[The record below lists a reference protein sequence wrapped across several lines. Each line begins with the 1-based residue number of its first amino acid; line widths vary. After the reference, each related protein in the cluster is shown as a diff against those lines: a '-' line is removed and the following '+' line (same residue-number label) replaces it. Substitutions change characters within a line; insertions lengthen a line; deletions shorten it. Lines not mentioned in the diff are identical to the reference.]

1 MLTHKD
7 IDNKDKIETMRMAL
21 YNEEVLYEYETIE
34 HQYLGYVAAAG
45 FFSVMLW
52 FLYDFSDDGIDAGEA
67 IIFGGGGTIMTLFL
81 IFFASADIKRIYKFT
96 KNGIVTEQA
105 DVVPEYAYRCIR
117 MIGRVGVVVCLIAVV
132 FVGPMAFIGA
142 GASALL
148 SFKLVNFRLK
158 PMLFE
163 TLYFDET
170 VLIKALDVSYISVIP
185 NGKISVSRMGFFC
198 NKENVDDIFNTL
210 REFYLN
216 GHFYE
221 VEKEDDIYEHEKF
234 KEFLH
239 PMEQD

>member
-1 MLTHKD
+1 M
-7 IDNKDKIETMRMAL
+7 
-21 YNEEVLYEYETIE
+21 
-34 HQYLGYVAAAG
+34 
-45 FFSVMLW
+45 
-52 FLYDFSDDGIDAGEA
+52 
-67 IIFGGGGTIMTLFL
+67 
-81 IFFASADIKRIYKFT
+81 
-96 KNGIVTEQA
+96 
-105 DVVPEYAYRCIR
+105 VPEYAYQCIR

-239 PMEQD
+239 PMDQD

>member
-21 YNEEVLYEYETIE
+21 CNEEVLYEYETIE
-34 HQYLGYVAAAG
+34 HQYLGYFAAAG

-52 FLYDFSDDGIDAGEA
+52 FLYDFSDDGIDTGEA

-105 DVVPEYAYRCIR
+105 DVVPEYAYQCIR

-170 VLIKALDVSYISVIP
+170 VLIKASDVSYISVIP
-185 NGKISVSRMGFFC
+185 NGKISASRMGFFC

-210 REFYLN
+210 RKFYTN

-221 VEKEDDIYEHEKF
+221 VEEEDDIYEHYKF

-239 PMEQD
+239 PMDQD

>member
-7 IDNKDKIETMRMAL
+7 IDNTDKIETMRMAL

-34 HQYLGYVAAAG
+34 HQYLGYFSAAG

-105 DVVPEYAYRCIR
+105 DVVPEYAYQCIR

-158 PMLFE
+158 PMMFE
-163 TLYFDET
+163 TLYFEE
-170 VLIKALDVSYISVIP
+170 SVIIKSSKANYVSILP
-185 NGKISVSRMGFFC
+185 NADLLVSGNGFISNGKNI
-198 NKENVDDIFNTL
+198 NEIFNTL
-210 REFYLN
+210 REFYPN
-216 GHFYE
+216 GYFYE
-221 VEKEDDIYEHEKF
+221 VEEEDDIYSHYKY

-239 PMEQD
+239 SIVQD

>member
-7 IDNKDKIETMRMAL
+7 IDNTDKIETMRMDL

-34 HQYLGYVAAAG
+34 HQYLGYFVALLCSLFIVWMSYDSSHDG
-45 FFSVMLW
+45 FDV
-52 FLYDFSDDGIDAGEA
+52 GE
-67 IIFGGGGTIMTLFL
+67 IIIYVGGGLLLNLVF

-96 KNGIVTEQA
+96 KNGIVTEKA
-105 DVVPEYAYRCIR
+105 DVVSEYAYQCIR

-148 SFKLVNFRLK
+148 SFKLVNFKLK

-163 TLYFDET
+163 SLYFDE
-170 VLIKALDVSYISVIP
+170 SVIIKSSKINYITVVP
-185 NGKISVSRMGFFC
+185 NANFLLSLNGLFC

-210 REFYLN
+210 KEFYPN

-221 VEKEDDIYEHEKF
+221 VEEEDDIYEHEKF

-239 PMEQD
+239 PADQD

>member
-7 IDNKDKIETMRMAL
+7 INNNDKIETMRMEL

-34 HQYLGYVAAAG
+34 HQYLGYFAAVG

-105 DVVPEYAYRCIR
+105 DVVPEYAYQCIR

-185 NGKISVSRMGFFC
+185 NGKISVFRMGFFC

-239 PMEQD
+239 PMDQD

>member
-7 IDNKDKIETMRMAL
+7 IDNNDKIETMRMDL

-34 HQYLGYVAAAG
+34 HQYLGYFVALLCSL
-45 FFSVMLW
+45 FIFWMS
-52 FLYDFSDDGIDAGEA
+52 YDSSHDGLDAGE
-67 IIFGGGGTIMTLFL
+67 IIIYVGGGLLLNLVF

-96 KNGIVTEQA
+96 KNGILTEQA
-105 DVVPEYAYRCIR
+105 DVVPEYAYQCIR

-132 FVGPMAFIGA
+132 FVGPMAFVGA

-163 TLYFDET
+163 TLYFDE
-170 VLIKALDVSYISVIP
+170 SVIIKSSKINYITIVP
-185 NGKISVSRMGFFC
+185 NAQLLLSLDGIFC
-198 NKENVDDIFNTL
+198 NKDNVDDIFNTL
-210 REFYLN
+210 REFYPN

-221 VEKEDDIYEHEKF
+221 VEEEDDIYSHYKY

-239 PMEQD
+239 PMDQD

>member
-7 IDNKDKIETMRMAL
+7 IDNTNKIEAMRMTL

-34 HQYLGYVAAAG
+34 HQYLGYFVALLCSL
-45 FFSVMLW
+45 FIVWMS
-52 FLYDFSDDGIDAGEA
+52 YDSSHDGLDVGE
-67 IIFGGGGTIMTLFL
+67 IIIYAGGGLLLNLVF

-96 KNGIVTEQA
+96 KNGILTEQA
-105 DVVPEYAYRCIR
+105 DVVPEYAYQCIR
-117 MIGRVGVVVCLIAVV
+117 MIGRVGVVVCLVAVV

-158 PMLFE
+158 PMMFE
-163 TLYFDET
+163 TLYFDE
-170 VLIKALDVSYISVIP
+170 SVIIKSSKINYITIVP
-185 NGKISVSRMGFFC
+185 NAQLLLSLDGIFC
-198 NKENVDDIFNTL
+198 NKKNANDIFNTL
-210 REFYLN
+210 RELYPN

-221 VEKEDDIYEHEKF
+221 VEEEDDIYSHYKY

-239 PMEQD
+239 PMDQD

>member
-7 IDNKDKIETMRMAL
+7 IDNTDKIETMRMDL

-34 HQYLGYVAAAG
+34 HQYLGYFAAAG

-81 IFFASADIKRIYKFT
+81 IFFASADIKRVYKFT
-96 KNGIVTEQA
+96 KNGIVTEKA
-105 DVVPEYAYRCIR
+105 DVVPEYAYQCIR

-132 FVGPMAFIGA
+132 FVGPMAFIGV

-170 VLIKALDVSYISVIP
+170 VLIKASDVSYISVIP
-185 NGKISVSRMGFFC
+185 NGKISASRMGFFC

-210 REFYLN
+210 KEFYPN
-216 GHFYE
+216 GYFYE
-221 VEKEDDIYEHEKF
+221 VEEEDDIYSHYKY

-239 PMEQD
+239 SIVQD

>member
-7 IDNKDKIETMRMAL
+7 IDNTDKIEVMRMAL

-34 HQYLGYVAAAG
+34 HQYLGYFAGIG
-45 FFSVMLW
+45 FFSVMSW
-52 FLYDFSDDGIDAGEA
+52 MLYDFSQDMLDTGGVVAFSLLT
-67 IIFGGGGTIMTLFL
+67 IFMTLFF
-81 IFFASADIKRIYKFT
+81 IFFGSADIKRIYKFT
-96 KNGIVTEQA
+96 KNGIVTKQT
-105 DVVPEYAYRCIR
+105 DVVPEYAYKCIR

-158 PMLFE
+158 PMMFE

-170 VLIKALDVSYISVIP
+170 VLIKASDVSYISVIP
-185 NGKISVSRMGFFC
+185 NGKISASRMGFFC

-210 REFYLN
+210 KEFYPN

-239 PMEQD
+239 PMDQD

>member
-7 IDNKDKIETMRMAL
+7 IDNNDKVETMRMGL

-34 HQYLGYVAAAG
+34 HQYLGYFAAAG

-67 IIFGGGGTIMTLFL
+67 IIFGGGGTIMALFL

-96 KNGIVTEQA
+96 KNGILTEQA
-105 DVVPEYAYRCIR
+105 DVVPEYAYQCIR
-117 MIGRVGVVVCLIAVV
+117 MIGRVGVFLCLIAVV
-132 FVGPMAFIGA
+132 FVGPMAFVGA

-158 PMLFE
+158 SMMFE
-163 TLYFDET
+163 TLYFDESA
-170 VLIKALDVSYISVIP
+170 IFKANKENYIDITPNSPLFLSLDSI
-185 NGKISVSRMGFFC
+185 FC
-198 NKENVDDIFNTL
+198 NKDNVDDIFNTL
-210 REFYLN
+210 KEFYPN

-239 PMEQD
+239 PMDQD

>member
-7 IDNKDKIETMRMAL
+7 TDNTDKIETMRMAL

-34 HQYLGYVAAAG
+34 HQYLGYFAAAG

-52 FLYDFSDDGIDAGEA
+52 FLNDFSGDGIDAGEA

-105 DVVPEYAYRCIR
+105 DVVPEYAYQCIR
-117 MIGRVGVVVCLIAVV
+117 MIGRVGVVVCLVAVV
-132 FVGPMAFIGA
+132 FVGPMAFVGA

-170 VLIKALDVSYISVIP
+170 VLIKASDVSYISVIP
-185 NGKISVSRMGFFC
+185 NGKISASRMGFFC
-198 NKENVDDIFNTL
+198 NKANVDDIFNTL
-210 REFYLN
+210 REFYPN

-221 VEKEDDIYEHEKF
+221 VEEEDDIYEHEKF

-239 PMEQD
+239 PMDQD

>member
-7 IDNKDKIETMRMAL
+7 INNNDKIETMRMDL

-34 HQYLGYVAAAG
+34 HQYLGYFAATG

-52 FLYDFSDDGIDAGEA
+52 FLYDFSDDGIDVGEA

-96 KNGIVTEQA
+96 KNGILTEQA
-105 DVVPEYAYRCIR
+105 DIVPEYAYQCIR

-158 PMLFE
+158 PMIFE
-163 TLYFDET
+163 TLYFDE
-170 VLIKALDVSYISVIP
+170 SVIIKSSKINYITIVP
-185 NGKISVSRMGFFC
+185 NAQLLLSLDGIFC
-198 NKENVDDIFNTL
+198 NKKNANDIFNTL
-210 REFYLN
+210 RNFYPN

-221 VEKEDDIYEHEKF
+221 VEEEDDIYSHYKY

-239 PMEQD
+239 PMDQG